1 MARTALRA
9 GYEVVVYARVR
20 SSLAD
25 IEEREGYQVR
35 RVPSRASLALPGM
48 GWISRHLI
56 RSRRHGPTAGATG
69 PGVRS
74 PVVEHATLPDDVT
87 ADATTAAATTSAAA
101 MRPPPS
107 SAHRLP
113 LLRDV
118 ATTPLAAIG
127 RLVLM
132 FPLRPIAW
140 SRQLDSIIEPADVY
154 HGMWAGSLPALVR
167 HSRRLGGRT
176 IYDSRDVYMESRG
189 FASAPTPIRWVLS
202 HLERRW
208 ARRVDRVLTVNE
220 GYAEL
225 IAEGLGVRRPPV
237 VRNCP
242 ERWVPPEPRPN
253 LIREALGLS
262 PETAIVLYQGQLITD
277 RGIEQT
283 LDAILEVDDAVLVLL
298 GFGGLRAMLEAR
310 SRVAPY
316 AGKVFLLPAVPPDHL
331 LRWTASADVSVMAI
345 APTTINHR
353 YSTPQKL
360 FESFA
365 AGVPVVAS
373 DLPGMAEV
381 VRDADVGALCD
392 PLSPSSIAGAIRAL
406 ISGSPAVREARR
418 ERVLALA
425 HERYTWEAQEETLLR
440 LYAGLLEP
448 RSERS

>member
-9 GYEVVVYARVR
+9 GYEVVVYARADA
-20 SSLAD
+20 SLAD

-35 RVPSRASLALPGM
+35 RVPFRASLALPGM
-48 GWISRHLI
+48 AWISRQLI
-56 RSRRHGPTAGATG
+56 RSRRRHPMADASRR
-69 PGVRS
+69 GVRS
-74 PVVEHATLPDDVT
+74 PVADRATLPDTVT
-87 ADATTAAATTSAAA
+87 VDATTDAATPAEAAI
-101 MRPPPS
+101 RPPPS

-113 LLRDV
+113 LRRRF
-118 ATTPLAAIG
+118 TTSLAVIG

-132 FPLRPIAW
+132 FPIRPIAW

-189 FASAPTPIRWVLS
+189 FASAPSPIRWMLS
-202 HLERRW
+202 QLERRW

-220 GYAEL
+220 AYAEL
-225 IAEGLGVRRPPV
+225 IAQGLGVSRPPV

-298 GFGGLRAMLEAR
+298 GFGRLRTMIEAQ

-316 AGKVFLLPAVPPDHL
+316 AGKVFLLPAVAPDQL

-360 FESFA
+360 FESLA

-381 VRDADVGALCD
+381 VRDADAGALCD

-406 ISGSPAVREARR
+406 LSGSPAVREARR
-418 ERVLALA
+418 ARVLAVA
-425 HERYTWEAQEETLLR
+425 HERYTWEAQEQTLLR
-440 LYAGLLEP
+440 LYADLLEP
-448 RSERS
+448 RSERA